1 MNISK
6 YLRLDLVGLVHHKH
20 SVLKYTSKN
29 LKYSLQE
36 GFTSSYCVLQQA
48 KAEFDKGEPLYITLT
63 EVHKEAVDDGILVDK
78 KAAEFEKQME
88 GLTTRHDELKK
99 RLEDKDIE

>member
-1 MNISK
+1 M
-6 YLRLDLVGLVHHKH
+6 
-20 SVLKYTSKN
+20 
-29 LKYSLQE
+29 
-36 GFTSSYCVLQQA
+36 
-48 KAEFDKGEPLYITLT
+48 YITLT

-99 RLEDKDIE
+99 RLGDKEIA